1 MIADLRERF
10 LPRFIQTAR
19 QRAARATGALDSA
32 QGMAVAVTE
41 FHALAGEAAIL
52 ELLDIATLARQGE
65 KAARGAS
72 SRGPGEARTECE
84 RVLGQIEAAVDAL
97 LPST

>member
-19 QRAARATGALDSA
+19 QRVAKARGALDSA

-52 ELLDIATLARQGE
+52 ELFDIATLARQGE

-72 SRGPGEARTECE
+72 SRGPGEARAECD
-84 RVLGQIEAAVDAL
+84 RVLGQVETAVDGL
-97 LPST
+97 LPPA